1 MNNIE
6 TNAILFFADYLS
18 LKEQSIPVSRPCKYF
33 FVHNCP
39 INAAYIADV
48 YPDVDVTNK
57 YFKRA
62 AYQYSLLKRKFG
74 DDGVKSFIDGLCNI
88 QATGMIDADRMLK
101 YIHRYSTKQERK
113 AAFKVLE
120 DHLNNQKYFHT
131 TINEQGNPQETEC
144 TQYVAHFERVLEQRG
159 LPKSTGF
166 DRKTPEN
173 QD

>member
-1 MNNIE
+1 MNSIE
-6 TNAILFFADYLS
+6 TNAVLFFADYLS

-48 YPDVDVTNK
+48 YPDIDVTNM

-88 QATGMIDADRMLK
+88 QSTGMVDADRMLK

-113 AAFKVLE
+113 AAFKILE
-120 DHLNNQKYFHT
+120 NHLNSKQYFHT
-131 TINEQGNPQETEC
+131 TINELGDPQETEC
-144 TQYVAHFERVLEQRG
+144 TQYVAHAERVLEQQG
-159 LPKSTGF
+159 LLKSPRIDTESLE
-166 DRKTPEN
+166 K
-173 QD
+173 QA

>member
-1 MNNIE
+1 M
-6 TNAILFFADYLS
+6 
-18 LKEQSIPVSRPCKYF
+18 
-33 FVHNCP
+33 HNCP

-101 YIHRYSTKQERK
+101 YIHRYSTK
-113 AAFKVLE
+113 
-120 DHLNNQKYFHT
+120 
-131 TINEQGNPQETEC
+131 
-144 TQYVAHFERVLEQRG
+144 
-159 LPKSTGF
+159 
-166 DRKTPEN
+166 
-173 QD
+173 